1 MGSIITLG
9 LDRLEL
15 DWGKNGVGINHSKLF
30 LPGDIRDVPYF
41 YADNERE
48 VKPGYARA
56 LRSVVKRLE
65 LLGYTI
71 SKCKQI
77 YQDLQKEM
85 PDGYA
90 SPVISFDVFAS
101 TLKKVDVGRVRLP
114 CETEDYRAGA
124 FVAYNIFA
132 DPEFQ
137 KISAKLKNFKRWDA
151 EFFENLDPY
160 LIIRLL
166 AENPKNLD
174 LDVVWRFSD
183 AVEGGWVEQSA
194 LYEGLSNTDRYLVVT
209 EGSSDAAILKKS
221 LPKVAEDVA
230 DFFDFIDMSEN
241 YPFTGTGNVT
251 RFIQGLAKIK
261 IQNRILVVLDN
272 DTAGHSALQT
282 LQTLNLPSNIK
293 ITVLPDIVDCKKVRT
308 LGPSGKKS
316 ENVNGRAASIE
327 WFLDLKHGSGK
338 HPTVRWTSYDARL
351 KKYQGELEGKE
362 EYTRVFLK
370 LADRNSNYDFSKL
383 EYLWSHLLECCI
395 SENPG

>member
-9 LDRLEL
+9 LNHLEL
-15 DWGKNGVGINHSKLF
+15 DWGKNGVVNNHSKLF
-30 LPGDIRDVPYF
+30 LPGDVRGVTYY

-48 VKPGYARA
+48 IKPGYARS

-65 LLGYTI
+65 LLGYSITR
-71 SKCKQI
+71 CKHR
-77 YQDLQKEM
+77 YQDLQKET
-85 PDGYA
+85 PHWCSG
-90 SPVISFDVFAS
+90 SSISFDVFARI
-101 TLKKVDVGRVRLP
+101 LKAIDIERVQIP
-114 CETEDYRAGA
+114 ETGDYSFGEFAA
-124 FVAYNIFA
+124 TILA
-132 DPEFQ
+132 DPEFV
-137 KISAKLKNFKRWDA
+137 KASAKLKGFKKWDG

-160 LIIRLL
+160 LVIRLL
-166 AENPKNLD
+166 AENPKNLN
-174 LDVVWRFSD
+174 LDVVWRFAD
-183 AVEGGWVEQSA
+183 VVEAGWVQQDA
-194 LYEGLSNTDRYLVVT
+194 LYEGLSNTNRFLVVT

-221 LPKVAEDVA
+221 LPRVAGDVA

-251 RFIQGLAKIK
+251 RFVQGLVKIK
-261 IQNRILVVLDN
+261 IQNRILIVLDN

-293 ITVLPDIVDCKKVRT
+293 ITVLPDIADCKKVQT

-327 WFLDLKHGSGK
+327 WFLDLKQGSGK

-370 LADRNSNYDFSKL
+370 LADRNPNYDFSKL
-383 EYLWSHLLECCI
+383 EYLWSYLLKCCT
-395 SENPG
+395 S

>member
-9 LDRLEL
+9 LDRLNL
-15 DWGKNGVGINHSKLF
+15 DWGKNGGFDNHSKLF
-30 LPGDIRDVPYF
+30 LPGDIRSVTYY
-41 YADNERE
+41 YAENEQE
-48 VKPGYARA
+48 IKPGYARQ

-71 SKCKQI
+71 SKCKQS
-77 YQDLQKEM
+77 YQDLLKETH
-85 PDGYA
+85 DWCS
-90 SPVISFDVFAS
+90 SPSISFDVFS
-101 TLKKVDVGRVRLP
+101 RILKRVDVGRVQMP
-114 CETEDYRAGA
+114 EDIDNYDFGELAA
-124 FVAYNIFA
+124 KILT
-132 DPEFQ
+132 DPEFV
-137 KISAKLKNFKRWDA
+137 KESAKLKNFKKWDG
-151 EFFENLDPY
+151 EYFFGNLDPY

-174 LDVVWRFSD
+174 LDVVWRFCD
-183 AVEGGWVEQSA
+183 VVEGGWVKQDA

-221 LPKVAEDVA
+221 LPKVAGDVA

-251 RFIQGLAKIK
+251 RFVQGLAKIK

-327 WFLDLKHGSGK
+327 WFLDLEQGNGK

-362 EYTRVFLK
+362 EYTRAFMK

-383 EYLWSHLLECCI
+383 EYLWSHLLKCCT
-395 SENPG
+395 S